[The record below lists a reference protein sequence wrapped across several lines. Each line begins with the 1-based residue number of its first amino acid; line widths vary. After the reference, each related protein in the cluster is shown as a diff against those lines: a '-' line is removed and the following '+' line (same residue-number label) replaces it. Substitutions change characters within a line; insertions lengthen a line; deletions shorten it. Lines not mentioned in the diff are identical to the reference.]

1 MRSRRTGRT
10 QPAPPTASQT
20 GSWFSSTHQP
30 TVAICDAFSAISAA
44 LSVVVAIAA
53 GDNGRGIHS
62 LSVPTYSEL
71 SHVGSSFRAISI
83 VSPS

>member
-62 LSVPTYSEL
+62 LSVPTY
-71 SHVGSSFRAISI
+71 V
-83 VSPS
+83 